1 MAEVLDTWPTI
12 VRTRQSRYPWSD
24 WTNGQIWQV
33 RSGQDFESNI
43 KTFVQGLYAYG
54 KRHGL
59 KVEVRTDPQNDVA
72 VFRFVPGAQMTSSP
86 VSANDGTADPV

>member
-1 MAEVLDTWPTI
+1 MAEVLTEWPSI

-24 WTNGQIWQV
+24 WTNGQIWKV
-33 RSGQDFESNI
+33 KEGEDFESNL

-59 KVEVRTDPQNDVA
+59 KVEVRTDPNAGIAAFRYITDAQVA
-72 VFRFVPGAQMTSSP
+72 TPPAEGDAETQVV
-86 VSANDGTADPV
+86 

>member
-1 MAEVLDTWPTI
+1 MAEILDTWPTI
-12 VRTRQSRYPWSD
+12 TRTRQSRYPWSE

-33 RSGQDFESNI
+33 KAGEDFESNI

-59 KVEVRTDPQNDVA
+59 KVEVRTDMDNDIA
-72 VFRFVPGAQMTSSP
+72 AFRFVPGAASSDSSD
-86 VSANDGTADPV
+86 VEQDTAA

>member
-24 WTNGQIWQV
+24 WTNGQIWQA
-33 RSGQDFESNI
+33 RAGQDFESNI

-59 KVEVRTDPQNDVA
+59 KVEVRTDPTNDVA
-72 VFRFVPGAQMTSSP
+72 VFRFVSGAQEAVSSDSP
-86 VSANDGTADPV
+86 EDTAA

>member
-1 MAEVLDTWPTI
+1 MAEVLTEWPSI

-24 WTNGQIWQV
+24 WTNGQIWKV
-33 RSGQDFESNI
+33 KEGDDFESNL

-59 KVEVRTDPQNDVA
+59 KVEVRTDPTAGIAAFRYISGTQEAVA
-72 VFRFVPGAQMTSSP
+72 PTSE
-86 VSANDGTADPV
+86 DE